1 MTECPWL
8 LLLYSL
14 PKQGG
19 SARVGI
25 WRKMK
30 KSGALP
36 FKASAYLLP
45 NRPELFERFQ
55 WLAQQVQ
62 DAGGEATV
70 AFVSELE
77 GISHTEMVRHFNES
91 RAAGYTELI
100 APLNDLIA
108 RQRKKPDDTLMPEL
122 EKLRRHFEDL
132 RSLDF
137 FDCPRGHDVAM
148 LIERATALPEKKQR
162 GKALPALTIRRYLG
176 KTWLTRP
183 QPAIDRVG
191 SAWLIRNFI
200 DPKAAFVFAKDPA
213 TFPNAIPYDMTGVEF
228 THHGEDCT
236 FETLLKRFDLK
247 DKALKKLGEMIHD
260 ADLEDGKFQTIE
272 AIGLDRVF
280 KGWAKLG
287 LTDDEI
293 LSRGFPCFDALHA
306 FLKIKS

>member
-1 MTECPWL
+1 MSECPWL

-19 SARVGI
+19 AARVGI
-25 WRKMK
+25 WRKIK

-62 DAGGEATV
+62 DADGEATV
-70 AFVSELE
+70 VFVSQLE
-77 GISHTEMVRHFNES
+77 GIGHAEMVRQFNDA
-91 RAAGYTELI
+91 RAAGYAEMIGPLNELI
-100 APLNDLIA
+100 S
-108 RQRKKPDDTLMPEL
+108 RQRKKPDDSLMPEL
-122 EKLRRHFEDL
+122 EKLRRQFDEL
-132 RSLDF
+132 RRLDF
-137 FDCPRGHDVAM
+137 FDCPRAHDVAM

-162 GKALPALTIRRYLG
+162 GKVLSVLSTRRYVG

-183 QPAIDRVG
+183 QPVIDRVG
-191 SAWLIRNFI
+191 AAWLIKNFI
-200 DPKAAFVFAKDPA
+200 DPKASFVFAKDPA
-213 TFPNAIPYDMTGVEF
+213 AFPNAIPYDMTGVEF

-247 DKALKKLGEMIHD
+247 DKALKKLGQMIHN

-272 AIGLDRVF
+272 GIGLDRVF
-280 KGWAKLG
+280 RGWSKLG
-287 LTDDEI
+287 LSDDEI
-293 LSRGFPCFDALHA
+293 LIRGFGCFDALHA
-306 FLKIKS
+306 FLKTKS